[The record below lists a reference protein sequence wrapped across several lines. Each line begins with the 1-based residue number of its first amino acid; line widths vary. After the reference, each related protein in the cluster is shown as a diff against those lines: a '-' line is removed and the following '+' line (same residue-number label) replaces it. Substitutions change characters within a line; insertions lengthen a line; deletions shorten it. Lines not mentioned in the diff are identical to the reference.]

1 MDPEL
6 RKGPTTQQ
14 TLTMKSQYLSV
25 IGSETHSRRPLARGV
40 LRPGD
45 KVVHVH
51 EQLGLAGDRVST
63 EEDVQLGNC
72 LRPVLDKS
80 SKLLERNFLI
90 DILVFVNAWGKL
102 L

>member
-14 TLTMKSQYLSV
+14 TLTMKRQYLSV

-45 KVVHVH
+45 EVLHVH
-51 EQLGLAGDRVST
+51 EQLGLAGARVST

-72 LRPVLDKS
+72 PRPVL
-80 SKLLERNFLI
+80 LLERNFLI